1 MRVNAHLLPA
11 SKSVEQCSNTK
22 ILLVLYVFKMLH
34 LQILQDMRLK
44 EDILNSYREMK
55 SCFSPIAWKSM
66 NIKRVLKST
75 LAVETLVL
83 DHVLETF

>member
-1 MRVNAHLLPA
+1 
-11 SKSVEQCSNTK
+11 
-22 ILLVLYVFKMLH
+22 MLH

-55 SCFSPIAWKSM
+55 SYFSPIAWKSM

>member
-55 SCFSPIAWKSM
+55 SCFLQLHG
-66 NIKRVLKST
+66 NQ
-75 LAVETLVL
+75 
-83 DHVLETF
+83 